1 MEERRREPRVRSL
14 LNGRMTF
21 NDRQC
26 AMTCTVRNV
35 SENGA
40 LIKHS
45 EMFRMPEEFE
55 LNIPRHDETRR
66 ARVVWRRHDGAGLLL
81 SPAEERPVKAEPAL
95 KRMWL
100 QGSPKREKK
109 GMTLG
114 Y

>member
-14 LNGRMTF
+14 LNGRLTF

-40 LIKHS
+40 LIKYS

-55 LNIPRHDETRR
+55 LNIPRHEETRR
-66 ARVVWRRHDGAGLLL
+66 ARVVWRKHDGAGLML
-81 SPAEERPVKAEPAL
+81 SPAEERPARQAEPP
-95 KRMWL
+95 KRLWL

-109 GMTLG
+109 GMVLG